1 MKLEKATI
9 EVLDGSNSGNRY
21 PVLFNPFEYSLEHS
35 IAYKAT
41 SIPGLG
47 GPLLQFIN
55 GDAEV
60 LTMEL
65 FLDDYTDPP
74 PDGISVSDRM
84 DQIAQLLAID
94 AQLHAPPPVRFV
106 WGKLAFKALLEKL
119 SRKITLFRPDG
130 TPARATLNVSFK
142 EYKTL
147 AELVNDPRLE
157 SADKTKR
164 RVIVGSDSLW
174 AMAGREYGD
183 VTLWSQ
189 IADSNDLD
197 DPRDI
202 QPGDWVTV
210 PSLGGANGSN
220 GLL

>member
-1 MKLEKATI
+1 LKLEKATI
-9 EVLDGSNSGNRY
+9 EVLDGSKQGNRY
-21 PVLFNPFEYSLEHS
+21 AVLFNPFEYTIER
-35 IAYKAT
+35 ANTYKAT
-41 SIPGLG
+41 AVPGLA

-55 GDAEV
+55 GESAV
-60 LTMEL
+60 LSMEL
-65 FLDDYTDPP
+65 FFDDYTDAPS
-74 PDGISVSDRM
+74 DGKSVKDRV
-84 DQIAQLLAID
+84 DELAQLLEID
-94 AQLHAPPPVRFV
+94 AVLHAPPHVRFV
-106 WGKLAFKALLEKL
+106 WGKLSFTAILDKL

-130 TPARATLNVSFK
+130 TPARAALNVAFK

-174 AMAGREYGD
+174 AMAWREYGD
-183 VTLWSQ
+183 VTQWRA
-189 IADSNDLD
+189 IAGKNDLD

-202 QPGDWVTV
+202 RPGDWVMV
-210 PSLGGANGSN
+210 PSLEPANGSG